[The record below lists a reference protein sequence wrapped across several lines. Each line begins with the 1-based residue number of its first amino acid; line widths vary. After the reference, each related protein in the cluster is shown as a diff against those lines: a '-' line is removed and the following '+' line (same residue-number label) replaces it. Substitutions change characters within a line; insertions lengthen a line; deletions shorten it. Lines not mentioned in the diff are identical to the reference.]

1 MTEHGAGPNGTR
13 GRRRPSSGGF
23 DLAAFRRWRFA
34 GGLFCPLCDGR
45 AVHRWGGFGD
55 RRRYRCLGCKRTF
68 SDLTATPLAHL
79 KRLDLWPGFCDC
91 VLESSSLRSAARA
104 LRVHL
109 ATAFRWRHRLLD
121 ALRSADSA
129 DPVSLSGEV
138 AVADTCFPFS
148 EKGRRDLDRPA
159 RTRGD
164 LFWWRGPR
172 VWVVLAR
179 DAAARP
185 WAEATGPTRPRVPE
199 LEHSLAPRLA
209 PDARISTGEGPYSEV
224 ARFARLQGRPCRRL
238 RGAALCHHPAA
249 LYGAEMRRW
258 LRRFQGVAT
267 RYLPNYL
274 AWHRFLV
281 LSRSAH
287 LDPAAARA
295 SLLVYSFP

>member
-1 MTEHGAGPNGTR
+1 MTGHGVGSNGTQ
-13 GRRRPSSGGF
+13 GRRGPSSGGF

-45 AVHRWGGFGD
+45 AVHRWGRFGD
-55 RRRYRCLGCKRTF
+55 RRRYRCLGCGRTF
-68 SDLTATPLAHL
+68 SDLTGTPLAHL
-79 KRLDLWPGFCDC
+79 KRLDLWPAFCDR
-91 VLESSSLRSAARA
+91 VLEASSLRSTARA

-121 ALRSADSA
+121 ALRSTES
-129 DPVSLSGEV
+129 VRLSGEV

-159 RTRGD
+159 RVRGD
-164 LFWWRGPR
+164 LFWWLGPR
-172 VWVVLAR
+172 VWLVLAR

-185 WAEATGPTRPRVPE
+185 WAEATGPARPCVTE

-224 ARFARLQGRPCRRL
+224 ARFARRQGRRYRRL

-249 LYGAEMRRW
+249 LYGAQMRRW
-258 LRRFQGVAT
+258 LGRFQGVAT

-274 AWHRFLV
+274 VWHRFLV
-281 LSRSAH
+281 LSQISR
-287 LDPAAARA
+287 LDRKAARA